1 MSLLESQIGRE
12 APRDILGP
20 INLDVPLT
28 EAIKANPR
36 IDRQGLNSNVG
47 PTISL
52 IQESLPKF
60 GRLGGPRLL
69 YEIKNSDD
77 DNPNSVLNQI
87 TQSFMDE
94 AVERGGLEQVYAE
107 DPQRFQSDF
116 SQFRDNIR
124 NAVSTE
130 SYTGEDINTA
140 IARRSLDLR
149 VERPSSK
156 STVGLALTPGRG
168 FENTL
173 TPERLQATSS
183 VSEALGVDHRDLLSL
198 MHFETRGTFSPSV
211 RNSRSTATGLI
222 QFLES
227 TANELGTSTK
237 ELSKMSFEEQME
249 YVQKYFELQK
259 RRHGPIKDLKDLYMA
274 VLWPSAIGRE
284 ESDILWRADTTEYEN
299 NRELDTAGKGHI
311 TVGDAVNQV
320 RRRREQNDFFVET
333 SVDGKKKVRGKI
345 GRMNIP
351 HADYARI
358 INENPERYRNLVN
371 EQNQFKYQEEEQGR
385 KEFEDYLRA
394 HPNILDRL
402 ESDRVAAFMGEVA
415 KIHNV
420 SSIVENN
427 PQLKAQAFA
436 VYDRFGSEGL
446 TQFFNFYEEYDPE
459 IPRAQQNQ
467 KFIRASNFLQRE
479 RVDGY
484 SAKDWIQ
491 IYMGAEGS
499 PVGMFRIQPIEES
512 VFSRVQFPKA
522 WNTFTANFYDFD
534 ADNERFYEK
543 DERDQFITLYQ
554 TFLDR
559 EPDGEELDSLTATT
573 SEEYE
578 DLMWEIRRKANPQY
592 LSHVLMAHGRYSEE
606 KGHPRYV
613 IEDPEDQP
621 LHVRLALDALR
632 TMNEYEHMLYR
643 SSTEDNQ
650 LIFEP
655 DRTQRLRAGDTRFS
669 FSPARLMA
677 WALRTETVPVKD
689 EEGNIID
696 MEEVPA
702 TGFWNQYWNTAV
714 TGNIKAYE
722 FIKRFFLDPAAY
734 VIQKGVEAV
743 DEEAGMAFEAF
754 WDETFGEWDAF
765 QMDSMFS
772 FRQNTI
778 PRLNM
783 LAMDFVSF
791 FAAFKAYGTAGV
803 WTASKFAKKVND
815 IAKGR
820 ELARVHL
827 ASNFGK
833 TGRDLGKW
841 ENALNRTHEAL
852 SRGGQASRKLVAA
865 QMTLGD
871 ALIQPVTKGDIGF
884 FKHGILGEEAEE
896 WYKRSN
902 YFTRTFSDIA
912 FNSVVGFAFDSLL
925 SSRAAVRAVSK
936 ADTGDKLSAFYRSMF
951 TKDGDSYY
959 AEFLNFMSEATNAI
973 PEGLIVDS
981 AANAFRG
988 RGFMLDRSH
997 ISSLSDVV
1005 YAIKHD
1011 ASGYLSTIRDDIRNT
1026 LRHYDIKFTG
1036 KVRPNLEESVNR
1048 IFDESLDSMARQLAN
1063 VMRERATNKEGFSS
1077 IFTLGRLFQ
1086 EHSGQLREIVEVGAG
1101 RQAKGRAY
1109 TLAEANA
1116 VAAEGPNRIV
1126 RREMV
1131 LDADGQVGR
1140 DPATGR
1146 FISQGRTRE
1155 AYKVY
1160 ESVDEDWAF
1169 ELGRRLKR
1177 LGAQDESLT
1186 PTGFGNEIEGAVKR
1200 RVADVEARTG
1210 REVTAAEREQI
1221 STTVGEVFG
1230 TPYLDTRGV
1239 RHRDPTTGRFVTQRP
1254 ITGHVTDHLGGDR
1267 FIVQLDDGQFTTT
1280 AVRPSALRLHFQ
1292 RQLDSGDITRADF
1305 DRLIAKYGADGE
1317 DVRAWSEYADAVERA
1332 GRFRDN
1338 LEANLNASDLAAA
1351 DEMRRSSM
1359 LTYYKVLLKNAHEN
1373 LERVNRRPLTYK
1385 EAFGEDVLKSVEP
1398 QKLLPAPTG
1407 EVRPF
1412 VAKTKNKAQP
1422 RDNHQKDMSMQI
1434 DEAQRVKAAEKA
1446 ARQERLAKGSYEP
1459 TKWAFS
1465 NRVLE
1470 HVKRFGGKTVK
1481 LTRDSVTNLAR
1492 NLGVD
1497 TEAALSAPG
1506 PKGQR
1511 LLGINKRNIVEW
1523 KPGTKANK
1531 GLLVQTTPFEG
1542 IPRIFRANKRTELE
1556 PTRWIK
1562 DAETG
1567 KLRKNPDWDQLN
1579 QNVTLSQEVPL
1590 RTFVKDQETGLYR
1603 PARSTDEGQ
1612 VFLNIQHPFKR
1623 ELVHDT
1629 HTMKQPYGTFLDENA
1644 VFKHQVDA
1652 IEFTV
1657 DGAPWFR
1664 LIDENSQA
1672 VAVEHAFADN
1682 MHVATKVRTKKVA
1695 KGARRERVAET
1706 EMVDTPEGLPEG
1718 VRVGTSVSFDD
1729 MIEGAKQAGFRGGI
1743 VGAFLGGMTGSV
1755 AAGMSE
1761 ELEAQTLGSW
1771 GSAIGLIGGLL
1782 AGRRTRAA
1790 VGTAARTVKEQT
1802 ETVVTNVKNRTT
1814 RDEKL
1819 YDPNQKKALELDRLR
1834 EKRRDNPEYAGDIRE
1849 AEEFN
1854 LFTNFRDGAYTA
1866 FVGGRDAVSYML
1878 RSRFTQSAFQA
1889 LNQMSPTSRDVG
1901 RLLHM
1906 IEGEPRKL
1914 LANIPRIF
1922 EAKNGQG
1929 SWQRVHTEFNEFA
1942 TQFLSERG
1950 INVQD
1955 PFYQRVFGAGNT
1967 AYRQW
1972 NDAAYRVLHSDAK
1985 LSQGKLVNNG
1995 AQTVMDVYSGIN
2007 GAIYREFDEALLANP
2022 KFVDFIESIRA
2033 GVYRPVRQRKTAAY
2047 RSLLD
2052 NEITALEQSRMATP
2066 EEVAMLRR
2074 FSQTNDS
2081 YNTFKG
2087 RLSTAE
2093 EKATL
2098 KKAVENNRYGEV
2110 VREIQASKSKFT
2122 DMGDAYVTQL
2132 YSRSKMV
2139 DYERRWIRNYT
2150 QENPDVS
2157 REQAVREFE
2166 EHAYRKFARLNE
2178 GKKGRR
2184 ILRQFNEDTG
2194 DVEPITASSRGDL
2207 REKLNRIIQD
2217 MSDEERL
2224 RLTRNIDDLI
2234 EHKGVRHV
2242 PDESGRVVAEDV
2254 YGIRELTGSEVEA
2267 FNRYNETS
2275 MRQLYANVKG
2285 GIIVKNSNFLENPR
2299 SFQLPMEWT
2308 ETDIDVLLRRYTR
2321 DVGPRL
2327 TWMEHGVYNARQF
2340 DRNYIGKIRTELA
2353 EQGMN
2358 EHEIS
2363 RMTGR
2368 VKSIYNM
2375 MTGILNKADINAA
2388 TTQADRRRQV
2398 QRMINAEKIS
2408 STIRNA
2414 NFIPFGYFISVYDT
2428 FQPFIHGAALSSLGS
2443 MGHTTRAF
2451 LTNRQALRNA
2461 ETISKYLD
2469 ASMRKI
2475 EAYKPNFQRDFL
2487 DPVAGE
2493 SPFDRGL
2500 GRLDAALTRGADLSA
2515 RISFTKGIAAV
2526 GNKVTGGMWD
2536 VSMDN
2541 WGLLRLAFD
2550 DFYGVNSV
2558 STTMN
2563 WYAGLIEARKLGQV
2577 YKEFMKNSDATQISG
2592 MSRQDVIR
2600 KFEMLGISNIQ
2611 ARKAGDV
2618 ASSIQ
2623 DSKLDRFIRN
2633 MDEWEDL
2640 VTRIGSPEEFDMR
2653 WFDQRPE
2660 FFNDLADIVAH
2671 MTDSYHGKSR
2681 MFRPETWSS
2690 NIGRV
2695 LSQYQIYPFNF
2706 AMQHYNRRV
2715 AHPLRNWNQ
2724 QFGSQVSGTT
2734 ELGRIVYHMS
2744 RNNRRQLREMGL
2756 TDEAIDAFPLE
2767 AYRAIIRNI
2776 YAVSASAGMFIS
2788 RDAVMDIMEYPLM
2801 DEEETWR
2808 RMQRRGVVNPNAP
2821 QEDQRTWAQLL
2832 DGSGFESPRDFF
2844 IYLRGMGGYAA
2855 RAGTFGNWGA
2865 LIDNSRLNR
2874 DGIVSLTI
2882 AGSTVQ
2888 QFAQAAGRTLD
2899 SDPGDM
2905 AMTAGKETLDLFLR
2919 RGPVMGS
2926 LSGWRNPAMNIFQ
2939 AELNKPKNQNI
2950 RFFDDSS
2957 GAEIDRRLLG
2967 PAFYD

>member
-12 APRDILGP
+12 APRDVLGP

-28 EAIKANPR
+28 EAIRANPR
-36 IDRQGLNSNVG
+36 IDRQGLNANVG

-52 IQESLPKF
+52 IQESIPEF

-77 DNPNSVLNQI
+77 DNPDSVLNRI
-87 TQSFMDE
+87 TQNFMDE
-94 AVERGGLEQVYAE
+94 AVEQGGLQQMYAE
-107 DPQRFQSDF
+107 DSQRFETDF
-116 SQFRDNIR
+116 RQFRDNIR
-124 NAVSTE
+124 NAVSRE
-130 SYTGEDINTA
+130 SYTGEDINTS

-149 VERPSSK
+149 VERLSSK
-156 STVGLALTPGRG
+156 STVGLALTPAQG
-168 FENTL
+168 FEDRL
-173 TPERLQATSS
+173 SPERLQTTSRVADS
-183 VSEALGVDHRDLLSL
+183 LGVDHKDLLAL
-198 MHFETRGTFSPSV
+198 MMFETSGTFDPKI
-211 RNSRSTATGLI
+211 RNQQADSTATGLI

-227 TANELGTSTK
+227 TAQELGTSTK
-237 ELSKMSFEEQME
+237 ELAKMDFDQQME
-249 YVQKYFELQK
+249 YVEKYFQNRK
-259 RRHGPIKDLKDLYMA
+259 RQFGPITNLKDLYMA
-274 VLWPSAIGRE
+274 VLWPAAIGKDESEVLWSSDRRE
-284 ESDILWRADTTEYEN
+284 YQMNRGLDTT
-299 NRELDTAGKGHI
+299 GKGYI
-311 TVGDAVNQV
+311 TVGDAVGQV
-320 RRRREQNDFFVET
+320 RRRREENEFFVET
-333 SVDGKKKVRGKI
+333 SVDGKKKIPGKV

-358 INENPERYRNLVN
+358 ISQNPERYRNLVDVDGR
-371 EQNQFKYQEEEQGR
+371 FKYQEEEQGR
-385 KEFEDYLRA
+385 KEFEDHLRA
-394 HPNILDRL
+394 HPHILDRL
-402 ESDRVAAFMGEVA
+402 ESDRVGDFMREVS
-415 KIHNV
+415 KTHNV

-499 PVGMFRIQPIEES
+499 PVGKFRIQPIEES

-522 WNTFTANFYDFD
+522 WNSFTANFYDFD
-534 ADNERFYEK
+534 VDNERFYEK
-543 DERDQFITLYQ
+543 DERDQLITLYQ

-632 TMNEYEHMLYR
+632 TMNEYEHMFYR
-643 SSTEDNQ
+643 SGTEDNQ
-650 LIFEP
+650 LVFEP
-655 DRTQRLRAGDTRFS
+655 DRAQRLRAGDTRFS
-669 FSPARLMA
+669 FSPARAMA

-722 FIKRFFLDPAAY
+722 FTKRFFLDPAAY

-783 LAMDFVSF
+783 LAMDFASF
-791 FAAFKAYGTAGV
+791 FGAFKAYGTAGV

-833 TGRDLGKW
+833 TGRDFGKW
-841 ENALNRTHEAL
+841 ENALNRSYEAL

-884 FKHGILGEEAEE
+884 FKHGLLGEEAEE

-959 AEFLNFMSEATNAI
+959 AEFLNFMSEASNAI

-988 RGFMLDRSH
+988 RGFLLDRSR
-997 ISSLSDVV
+997 IASLSDMV

-1036 KVRPNLEESVNR
+1036 KVRPNLDESVNR
-1048 IFDESLDSMARQLAN
+1048 IFDESMDSMARQLAN
-1063 VMRERATNKEGFSS
+1063 VMREKATNKEGFSG

-1086 EHSGQLREIVEVGAG
+1086 EHSGQLREVVEVNAA
-1101 RQAKGRAY
+1101 RQAKGRLY
-1109 TLAEANA
+1109 DLAEANA
-1116 VAAEGPNRIV
+1116 VALEGPNRVV
-1126 RREMV
+1126 RREMI
-1131 LDADGQVGR
+1131 LDAEN
-1140 DPATGR
+1140 
-1146 FISQGRTRE
+1146 RTRE
-1155 AYKVY
+1155 VYRVY

-1177 LGAQDESLT
+1177 LGTEDESIT
-1186 PTGFGNEIEGAVKR
+1186 PVGFGSEIEAAVKR

-1210 REVTAAEREQI
+1210 REVTASEREQI

-1230 TPYLDTRGV
+1230 APYLDPRQPA
-1239 RHRDPTTGRFVTQRP
+1239 RDPVTGRFTPRRP
-1254 ITGHVTDHLGGDR
+1254 MTGHVTDHVDGDR
-1267 FIVQLDDGQFTTT
+1267 FIVRLDDGQLVTTT
-1280 AVRPSALRLHFQ
+1280 VRPSALRLHFQ
-1292 RQLDSGDITRADF
+1292 RQLDAGDINRTEF
-1305 DRLIAKYGADGE
+1305 DRLVAKYGADGE
-1317 DVRAWSEYADAVERA
+1317 DVRAWGEYADAVEAA

-1351 DEMRRSSM
+1351 DEMRRASM
-1359 LTYYKVLLKNAHEN
+1359 LTYLRTLTKNMN
-1373 LERVNRRPLTYK
+1373 DGLERVNT
-1385 EAFGEDVLKSVEP
+1385 EP

-1407 EVRPF
+1407 ELKPF
-1412 VAKTKNKAQP
+1412 VAKTKKKAAP
-1422 RDNHQKDMSMQI
+1422 RDNHQKDMSMKI
-1434 DEAQRVKAAEKA
+1434 DEQRRAKAAAKA
-1446 ARQERLAKGSYEP
+1446 ERQKRIAEGSYEP

-1497 TEAALSAPG
+1497 TEAALRTAG

-1523 KPGTKANK
+1523 KPGAKANK

-1542 IPRIFRANKRTELE
+1542 VPRIFRANKRTELE

-1579 QNVTLSQEVPL
+1579 QNVTMSEEVPL

-1603 PARSTDEGQ
+1603 PARPTDEGQ

-1629 HTMKQPYGTFLDENA
+1629 HTMKQPYGSFLDENA

-1682 MHVATKVRTKKVA
+1682 MHIATKVRTKKTA
-1695 KGARRERVAET
+1695 KGTRRERPAET

-1718 VRVGTSVSFDD
+1718 VRVGTSISFSDA
-1729 MIEGAKQAGFRGGI
+1729 IEGVKEAGFRGGI
-1743 VGAFLGGMTGSV
+1743 AGALLGGMTGSV
-1755 AAGMSE
+1755 AAGLSE

-1790 VGTAARTVKEQT
+1790 AGRVVRTAQEQT
-1802 ETVVTNVKNRTT
+1802 ETVITNVKNRVA

-1819 YDPNQKKALELDRLR
+1819 YDPDQKRALELDRLR

-1914 LANIPRIF
+1914 LANVPRIF

-1942 TQFLSERG
+1942 TEFLSQRG

-1955 PFYQRVFGAGNT
+1955 PLYQRMFGAGNT

-1985 LSQGKLVNNG
+1985 LAQGKLVNNG
-1995 AQTVMDVYSGIN
+1995 TQTVMDVYSGIN
-2007 GAIYREFDEALLANP
+2007 GAIYREFDEAMLANP

-2087 RLSTAE
+2087 RLSTPE

-2139 DYERRWIRNYT
+2139 DYERRWIRNYM
-2150 QENPDVS
+2150 QENPDVP
-2157 REQAVREFE
+2157 REQAVRNFE
-2166 EHAYRKFARLNE
+2166 EHAYQKFARLNE

-2194 DVEPITASSRGDL
+2194 DIEPITAPTRGDL

-2224 RLTRNIDDLI
+2224 RLTRNLDDLI

-2242 PDESGRVVAEDV
+2242 PDETGRVVAEDV

-2275 MRQLYANVKG
+2275 MRELYANVKG

-2340 DRNYIGKIRTELA
+2340 DRNYISKIRRELA
-2353 EQGMN
+2353 EQGMD

-2363 RMTGR
+2363 RLTGR
-2368 VKSIYNM
+2368 VKGIYNM
-2375 MTGILNKADINAA
+2375 MTGILNKSDINAA

-2451 LTNRQALRNA
+2451 LTNRQALRNS

-2515 RISFTKGIAAV
+2515 RISFTKGIASVA
-2526 GNKVTGGMWD
+2526 NRVTGGMWD

-2577 YKEFMKNSDATQISG
+2577 YKEFMKNPDATQISG

-2611 ARKAGDV
+2611 HRRAGEV

-2633 MDEWEDL
+2633 MDEWEEL

-2706 AMQHYNRRV
+2706 SMQHYNRRV

-2808 RMQRRGVVNPNAP
+2808 RMRRRGAVNPNAP
-2821 QEDQRTWAQLL
+2821 QEDQKTWAQLL

-2844 IYLRGMGGYAA
+2844 TYLRGMAGYAA

-2865 LIDNSRLNR
+2865 LVDNSRLNR

-2905 AMTAGKETLDLFLR
+2905 AITASKEALDLLLR

-2957 GAEIDRRLLG
+2957 GAEIDKRLLG